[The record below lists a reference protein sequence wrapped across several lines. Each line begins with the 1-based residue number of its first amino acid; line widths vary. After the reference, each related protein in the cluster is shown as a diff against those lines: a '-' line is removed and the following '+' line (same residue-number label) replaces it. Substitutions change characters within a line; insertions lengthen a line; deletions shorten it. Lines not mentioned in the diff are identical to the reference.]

1 MKQIR
6 IILYAA
12 VVFFSAVILP
22 VEYDE
27 GYLLETPES
36 YYGRIEYLPTLEKIN
51 YIRGAVVRN
60 RDVFISWIKLDQ
72 KDVVYTVYR
81 NTRVMDTY
89 MAFESATAVGEVTD
103 RESFLDTSIR
113 ESGVYYYAVTTK
125 KSGYAEDKNLKANM
139 SYLPDGFTV
148 RTGVDHATV
157 YSINAK
163 RYSDGIV
170 ISWKNPYNYK
180 GSLFVYRSTGVIDSI
195 EALNRAVMIKKTDN
209 AETYRDRNASGNFY
223 YAVLME
229 GPDNRPARIFSPGN
243 NFTGRGSAYRPE
255 MPPDRNARQYI
266 NASLEGGRAVIS
278 WRIPE
283 GNYLLFKSDTRPET
297 RRDARRGQL
306 LKRFD
311 SSLNH
316 YYDNSG
322 GSNSF
327 YSIVPENISGDA
339 RRLVDGFDRI
349 YLSSYKAAGPA
360 IISEPAVSGPEHM
373 PGADVPADSID
384 RLVKEFYRTKNYKPI
399 IRQLL
404 KIGAGSADGP
414 YRAKAYFFA
423 GRIIAEQGDY
433 RMALNYL
440 YRDDVLK
447 YYPKEAKFWQDY
459 CLTKLE

>member
-6 IILYAA
+6 IIMCAA
-12 VVFFSAVILP
+12 IVLFSAEILP

-36 YYGRIEYLPTLEKIN
+36 YYGRIEYLPTLKKIN

-60 RDVFISWIKLDQ
+60 RDVFISWIKLEE
-72 KDVVYTVYR
+72 KDVVYTIYR

-89 MAFESATAVGEVTD
+89 MAFESAIAVGEVTD

-125 KSGYAEDKNLKANM
+125 KSGYAEDKNLKAYM

-148 RTGVDHATV
+148 RTGVDHSTV
-157 YSINAK
+157 YSIDAK

-180 GSLFVYRSTGVIDSI
+180 GNLFVYRSTDVIDSS
-195 EALNRAVMIKKTDN
+195 EALNKAVMIKKTDN
-209 AETYRDRNASGNFY
+209 VETYRDRNASRNFY

-229 GPDNRPARIFSPGN
+229 GPDNRPARIFSPRN
-243 NFTGRGSAYRPE
+243 NFTGRSSTFSTELPSNG
-255 MPPDRNARQYI
+255 NARQYL
-266 NASLEGGRAVIS
+266 NASIEGGRAALS
-278 WRIPE
+278 WRIPR
-283 GNYLLFKSDTRPET
+283 GKYLLFKSSTRPET

-311 SSLNH
+311 SSLNY

-322 GSNSF
+322 DSNSF
-327 YSIVPENISGDA
+327 YSIVPENRADDT
-339 RRLVDGFDRI
+339 RMLVEGIDMVF
-349 YLSSYKAAGPA
+349 LSSNKAV
-360 IISEPAVSGPEHM
+360 EPKIKSGTEVSRLD
-373 PGADVPADSID
+373 DVTSSDVSADSID

-404 KIGAGSADGP
+404 KIASGSSNEP